1 MRDKDNERRDSK
13 CFKSKERNRR
23 RERIRRETVKKIG
36 SSIIN
41 HLLMTI
47 VLSISMRDKDN
58 RREVE
63 YFKSK
68 ERKRKRGRI
77 KRKKN
82 KC

>member
-1 MRDKDNERRDSK
+1 MRDKDNERDSK

-23 RERIRRETVKKIG
+23 REIIRRERVKKIG
-36 SSIIN
+36 SSIMN
-41 HLLMTI
+41 HLLMMI
-47 VLSISMRDKDN
+47 VVSISMRDKDN
-58 RREVE
+58 RREVV

-77 KRKKN
+77 KRKKK